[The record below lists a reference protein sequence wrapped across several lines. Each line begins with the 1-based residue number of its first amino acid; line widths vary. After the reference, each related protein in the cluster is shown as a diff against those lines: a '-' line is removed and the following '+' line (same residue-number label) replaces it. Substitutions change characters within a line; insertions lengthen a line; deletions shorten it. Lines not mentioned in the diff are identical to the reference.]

1 MDEVLFKSLYN
12 RYFGRVFRFVRNHT
26 RDLQEAEDL
35 THDVFFRFWKYRESF
50 ARDIPPEA
58 QLLVIARR
66 TVINNYKKGLLR
78 KLTSL
83 EQMEVEL
90 QGADDADYVIRDV
103 QVKEQLQGALNL
115 LPPKRRE
122 IFEKSRF
129 QVMTYEE
136 IAQDM
141 GISSNTVESQMVK
154 ALKFLRERLAHLMS
168 ILLWLLLN

>member
-12 RYFGRVFRFVRNHT
+12 RYFGKVFRFVRNHT

-50 ARDIPPEA
+50 ASDIPPEA